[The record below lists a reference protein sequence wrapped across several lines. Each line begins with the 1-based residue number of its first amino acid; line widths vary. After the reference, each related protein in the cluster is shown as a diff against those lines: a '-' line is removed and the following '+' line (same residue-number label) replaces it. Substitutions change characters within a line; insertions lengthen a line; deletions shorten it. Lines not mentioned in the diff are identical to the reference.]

1 MLLELCTENAHRK
14 VVGQFQLETDPKRQN
29 CYFVCACEL
38 LDFWHKTPQANKQSN
53 NALDQ
58 SLSYLFIF
66 SLNELLIYTSTSKC
80 TRKGAR

>member
-1 MLLELCTENAHRK
+1 MLFELCTENAHHK
-14 VVGQFQLETDPKRQN
+14 VV
-29 CYFVCACEL
+29 
-38 LDFWHKTPQANKQSN
+38 LDFWHKTPQANKQLN
-53 NALDQ
+53 NALNQ